1 MFDQYGAPI
10 SQEQEFDRLVTY
22 FRTLFID
29 VHNPLQHPPSL
40 RTLPFTEADVQLE
53 LERLSTTKALAP
65 DGFPALIWK
74 HFAQQLAPHRVWK
87 HSSSLDHIP
96 MYSTHE
102 MIDRMAPSN
111 SQA

>member
-10 SQEQEFDRLVTY
+10 SQEQEFDRFVTY

-74 HFAQQLAPHRVWK
+74 HFAQQLAPIVFGSIRQAWTT
-87 HSSSLDHIP
+87 SPCIP
-96 MYSTHE
+96 PT
-102 MIDRMAPSN
+102 R
-111 SQA
+111 